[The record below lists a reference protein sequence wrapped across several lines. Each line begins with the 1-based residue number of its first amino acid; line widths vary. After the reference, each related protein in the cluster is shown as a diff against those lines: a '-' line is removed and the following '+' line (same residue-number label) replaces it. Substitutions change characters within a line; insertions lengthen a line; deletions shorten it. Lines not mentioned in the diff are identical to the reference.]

1 MRAFLARKIP
11 VNTPQAASGRL
22 PLLVVLSLFCV
33 YVIWGSTYLAIR
45 FALDAYPPLFFPGL
59 RFVFAGSVLMIILRL
74 RGAPLPSLRQFGHSA
89 VVGFLLLNVGNG
101 AVVYAQQSVGSA
113 LAATAVATMPLWAS
127 LFGGIWGQ
135 WPRKMQWIGLVVGF
149 SGIVLLNIDGDFAAN
164 PLSAALLITASVSWA
179 FGSVWSRRIDL
190 PKGPMSTACQMLSA
204 GVLFLVASNAAG
216 ESWQIVTTPKAMAAL
231 AYLAVFGSVIA
242 FSAYI
247 YLVQTVSPQLA
258 TSYAYINPV
267 IALLFGVSLGGELFV
282 ASELAAMGL
291 VLFGVLL
298 IVLYNRPPKQ
308 QPARA

>member
-1 MRAFLARKIP
+1 MA
-11 VNTPQAASGRL
+11 RL
-22 PLLVVLSLFCV
+22 PLLVWLSLFCV

-59 RFVFAGSVLMIILRL
+59 RFIFAGLVLMLVLRL
-74 RGAPLPSLRQFGHSA
+74 RGSPLPTPRQFGYSVA
-89 VVGFLLLNVGNG
+89 VGFLLLNVGNG

-149 SGIVLLNIDGDFAAN
+149 SGVVLLNIEGDFAAN
-164 PLSAALLITASVSWA
+164 PFSAALLITASVSWA
-179 FGSVWSRRIDL
+179 FGSVWSRRLDL

-204 GVLFLVASNAAG
+204 GVLFLVASRAAG
-216 ESWQIVTTPKAMAAL
+216 ESWQLVTTPKAMAAL

-282 ASELAAMGL
+282 ASELAAMVL
-291 VLFGVLL
+291 VLSGVLL
-298 IVLYNRPPKQ
+298 IVLYNRPPK
-308 QPARA
+308 AVKAD

>member
-1 MRAFLARKIP
+1 MRAPESETLP

-22 PLLVVLSLFCV
+22 PLLVLLSLFCV

-45 FALDAYPPLFFPGL
+45 FALEAYPPLFFPGL
-59 RFVFAGSVLMIILRL
+59 RFVVAGSVLMLALRL
-74 RGAPLPSLRQFGHSA
+74 RGAPLPTLRQFGCSA
-89 VVGFLLLNVGNG
+89 AIGFLLLNVGNG

-113 LAATAVATMPLWAS
+113 LAATVVATMPLWAS

-149 SGIVLLNIDGDFAAN
+149 SGILLLNIGGDFAAN
-164 PLSAALLITASVSWA
+164 PLSAALLVTASVSWA

-190 PKGPMSTACQMLSA
+190 PKGAMSTACQMLSA
-204 GVLFLVASNAAG
+204 GLLFLLASWWRG
-216 ESWQIVTTPKAMAAL
+216 ESWQLVTTPRAMAAL
-231 AYLAVFGSVIA
+231 AYLAVFGSIIA

-258 TSYAYINPV
+258 TSYAYVNPV
-267 IALLFGVSLGGELFV
+267 IALLFGVGLGGELFV
-282 ASELAAMGL
+282 ASELAAMAL

-298 IVLYNRPPKQ
+298 IVRYNRPL
-308 QPARA
+308 PARPPA